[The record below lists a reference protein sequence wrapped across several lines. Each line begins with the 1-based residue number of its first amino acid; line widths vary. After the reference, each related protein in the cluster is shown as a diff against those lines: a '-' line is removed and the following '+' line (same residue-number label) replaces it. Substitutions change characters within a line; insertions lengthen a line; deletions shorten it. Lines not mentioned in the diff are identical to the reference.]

1 MKPSEMH
8 QPLEIPDD
16 DPIVEQI
23 IEASIAPIR
32 HRVTPELLA
41 DMREVLVLFLTSH
54 PEAARVVD
62 RLRPRAVRIS
72 SGQVVR
78 ETSVVDAEPT
88 KRDRAS
94 GDDR

>member
-1 MKPSEMH
+1 MKTSEIQ

-16 DPIVEQI
+16 DPIVAQI

-32 HRVTPELLA
+32 HRVTPEQLE

-62 RLRPRAVRIS
+62 GLRPRAGRVS
-72 SGQVVR
+72 SGQVIR
-78 ETSVVDAEPT
+78 ETSVVGAESAR
-88 KRDRAS
+88 KDRAS